1 MSDRRKTS
9 SGHSAGIQS
18 TEEFAENERRLKR
31 QRQEEMASMPDI
43 KNTKTV
49 YRNKS
54 GEQIDMESEYL
65 KKTVMDKARSDA
77 IEEAQYEWGK
87 GAAQKQDRED
97 AIKEAIRLSGEGF
110 ARYNDNEHLEK
121 IRKNVIHADDPMAAF
136 MKNEKLKKTGPLKSR
151 TGKPLYNGP
160 TPPPNRFGI
169 LPGYRWDAVNRAN
182 GFEHKILTRMNDK
195 KSYQEDEY
203 KWSVSDL

>member
-1 MSDRRKTS
+1 MADRRKTS

-31 QRQEEMASMPDI
+31 QRQEELASMPDVR
-43 KNTKTV
+43 NSKTV

-54 GEQIDMESEYL
+54 GEVIDMESEYL
-65 KKTVMDKARSDA
+65 KKTVMDKARTAA
-77 IEEAQYEWGK
+77 IEDAQFEWGK
-87 GAAQKQDRED
+87 GAVQKLDRED

-121 IRKNVIHADDPMAAF
+121 IRKSVIHSDDPMAAF
-136 MKNEKLKKTGPLKSR
+136 MKNEKLKKTGPQLSR
-151 TGKPLYNGP
+151 SGKRLYNGP

-169 LPGYRWDAVNRAN
+169 MPGYRWDAVDRAN